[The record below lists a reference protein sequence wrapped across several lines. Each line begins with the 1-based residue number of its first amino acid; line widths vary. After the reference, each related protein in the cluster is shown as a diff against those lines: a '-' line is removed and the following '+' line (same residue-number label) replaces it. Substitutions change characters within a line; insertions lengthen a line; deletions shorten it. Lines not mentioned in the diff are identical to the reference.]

1 MQHQH
6 HSVSITNCFPLL
18 QHEKLRAH
26 CEEVTERLETSEYQ
40 ISTISQEYRKL
51 LQEKEEAL
59 NKVRAD
65 NERLRQEHKHLVS
78 DTTAQ
83 SPLQELAG
91 GSGGHLFQNGG
102 GGFET
107 IDLGGGEWAEGEYH
121 DFSDVVTSQNTINE
135 LQSELARVKVE
146 SQHWRELVEHVRLV
160 EVIMCSVYN

>member
-1 MQHQH
+1 M
-6 HSVSITNCFPLL
+6 
-18 QHEKLRAH
+18 
-26 CEEVTERLETSEYQ
+26 ETSEYQ

-65 NERLRQEHKHLVS
+65 NERLRQEHKHLMS
-78 DTTAQ
+78 DATAQ

-91 GSGGHLFQNGG
+91 GGPFFQNG

-107 IDLGGGEWAEGEYH
+107 IDLGGGEWAEGDYH
-121 DFSDVVTSQNTINE
+121 NFSDVVTSQSTINQ

-146 SQHWRELVEHVRLV
+146 CQHWRELAEQVRQVEMFV
-160 EVIMCSVYN
+160 CCA